1 MRKSIAKISKQVN
14 VLIFFII
21 VAFGANAQSVITG
34 TVTDSKTGNGIPG
47 VSVTVPGTNKG
58 TATDISGKYSITAES
73 SATLL
78 FTSAGYA
85 PQEVAVNNQTTIN
98 VSLIQN
104 AQQLGEVVIIGY
116 GSSQKKDLTG
126 SVAQVNA
133 RDFQSGQITSPQQL
147 IAGKVAGVSVISGG
161 GSPGAATTIRIR
173 GGASLSASNDPLIVI
188 DGVPLDNP
196 TTNDGRPSIAGA
208 ANALS
213 MINPNDIESFSILKD
228 ASATAIYGSR
238 ASNGVIIITT
248 KKGHIGKPV
257 FNFNTTFSLSKII
270 KEVSVLSPD
279 QYRAFVKEKGNSAY
293 IGLLGTA
300 NTDWQNQI
308 YHTALTSDN
317 NLSISG
323 GFKKIPY
330 RLSVG
335 YLNQQGILKTDKLDR
350 YTLGVNLNP
359 SFFDDHLKV
368 NINVNNSIEEV
379 RFANQ
384 GAIGSAVS
392 FNPTVPVYSGKSGY
406 NGYWEWTDPSTAT
419 GLVSLSP
426 RNPLGLL
433 MDRHDIGEV
442 RRSIGSALID
452 YKVHFLPELHAF
464 VNLAYDVSTTD
475 GSIRVDSSAAQD
487 YKRYLKSTDNT
498 LHGGRYDKYGQKR
511 NNKTLEAYLDYTKDF
526 VGGSR
531 VDVVGGYGYYDYL
544 TTNDFYPDLTTDGTV
559 VTSPSFKFDKP
570 QYVLISY
577 YGRANLSFRDRFL
590 LTGSIRTDG
599 SSRFAQNR
607 RWGVY
612 PAGAFAWNIKN
623 EKFLENSKAFSSLK
637 IRLGYGLTGQ
647 QSGIGY
653 YDYYPFYYYSDAT
666 SEYQLGDNFYHMY
679 APSGFYPQRTWEQTA
694 TYNAGLDY
702 GVLSN
707 RINGSV
713 DVYYKKTSDLLNNI
727 AQPAGSNFSNQIV
740 ANVGNMENKGIE
752 FSINLQPVKNNKVV
766 WDLNLN
772 ATYNENKITNLTAV
786 PNPNYPGNPYYGIS
800 GGTGN
805 TILINTVGLP
815 IGSFYVYKQVYDQQ
829 GKPVDGLFA
838 DLNRDGVINQKDLY
852 QYKNINPDYL
862 FGASTNVKIDK
873 FNVGFVMRASVG
885 NYVYNNTFSSTGT
898 VRNILNPIGYLNNG
912 STNLL
917 ESGFSGN
924 GDKFFLSDYY
934 IQNASFLR
942 MDNAYINYLVG
953 KVLHNSASLTLNANV
968 QNVFVITKYTGLD
981 PEISS
986 GVDNNF
992 YPRPRIYSLGLNLR
1006 F

>member
-14 VLIFFII
+14 VLIFFMI
-21 VAFGANAQSVITG
+21 VAFGANAQSVIIG

-47 VSVTVPGTNKG
+47 VSVTVLGTNKG
-58 TATDISGKYSITAES
+58 TETDISGKYSITAES

-85 PQEVAVNNQTTIN
+85 PQQVALNNQTTVN

-104 AQQLGEVVIIGY
+104 AQQLGEVVVIGY

-248 KKGHIGKPV
+248 KKGRLGKPV
-257 FNFNTTFSLSKII
+257 FNFNTTVSLSKIV
-270 KEVSVLSPD
+270 KEVSVLNPD

-293 IGLLGTA
+293 IDLLGNA
-300 NTDWQNQI
+300 NTNWQNQI
-308 YHTALTSDN
+308 YHSALTSDN

-426 RNPLGLL
+426 RNPVGLL

-475 GSIRVDSSAAQD
+475 GSITVDSSAAQD

-577 YGRANLSFRDRFL
+577 YGRANLSYRDRFL

-702 GVLSN
+702 GVLNN

-815 IGSFYVYKQVYDQQ
+815 IGSFYVYKQVYDQE
-829 GKPVDGLFA
+829 GKPIDGLFA

-873 FNVGFVMRASVG
+873 FNVGFVMRASLG

-953 KVLHNSASLTLNANV
+953 KVLRNSATLTLNANV

>member
-1 MRKSIAKISKQVN
+1 MSKSIARISKQIS
-14 VLIFFII
+14 VLMFFII
-21 VAFGANAQSVITG
+21 VAFGADAQSILTG
-34 TVTDSKTGNGIPG
+34 TVTDSKTGKGIPG
-47 VSVTVPGTNKG
+47 ISVTVLGTNKG
-58 TATDISGKYSITAES
+58 TATDISGKYSISAAPT
-73 SATLL
+73 ATLM
-78 FTSAGYA
+78 FTSASYT
-85 PQEVAVNNQTTIN
+85 PQEVAINNQTTID
-98 VSLIQN
+98 VSLVAN
-104 AQQLGEVVIIGY
+104 AQQLGEVVVIGY
-116 GSSQKKDLTG
+116 GTSQKKDLTG
-126 SVAQVNA
+126 AVTQVNA
-133 RDFQSGQITSPQQL
+133 KDFQSGQITSPEQL

-161 GSPGAATTIRIR
+161 GSPGAGTTIRIR
-173 GGASLSASNDPLIVI
+173 GGASLSASNDPLIVV
-188 DGVPLDNP
+188 DGVPLDN
-196 TTNDGRPSIAGA
+196 TGIAGA
-208 ANALS
+208 ANQLS

-248 KKGHIGKPV
+248 KKGRLGAKPT

-270 KEVSVLSPD
+270 KEVSVLSPS
-279 QYRAFVKEKGNSAY
+279 QYRNFVNQKGSDAFKS
-293 IGLLGTA
+293 LLGTA
-300 NTDWQNQI
+300 NTDWQKQI
-308 YHTALTSDN
+308 YQTALTSDN
-317 NLSISG
+317 NLSVSG
-323 GFKKIPY
+323 GFKNMPY

-335 YLNQQGILKTDKLDR
+335 YLNQQGVLKTDKLDR
-350 YTLGVNLNP
+350 YTLGFNISP
-359 SFFDDHLKV
+359 RFFDDHLRI

-384 GAIGSAVS
+384 GAIGAAVS
-392 FNPTVPVYSGKSGY
+392 FNPTVPVYSGKGAY
-406 NGYWEWTDPSTAT
+406 NNYWEWTDPSTAT

-426 RNPLGLL
+426 KNPVGLL
-433 MDRHDIGEV
+433 MDRHDVAEV

-452 YKVHFLPELHAF
+452 YKVHFFPDLHAF
-464 VNLAYDVSTTD
+464 VNFGYDISTTP

-487 YKRYLKSTDNT
+487 YKRYLNVADNT
-498 LHGGRYDKYGQKR
+498 LHGGRYNRYLQKR

-526 VGGSR
+526 LGGSR
-531 VDVVGGYGYYDYL
+531 IDVVGGYGYYDYL
-544 TTNDFYPDLTTDGTV
+544 TTNYSYPDLTTDGTV
-559 VTSPSFKFDKP
+559 VSNPTAPFDKP
-570 QYVLISY
+570 NYTLISY
-577 YGRANLSFRDRFL
+577 YGRANLSFKDRYL

-599 SSRFAQNR
+599 SSRFAADK
-607 RWGVY
+607 RWGIF

-623 EKFLENSKAFSSLK
+623 EKFLENSRTVSALK

-653 YDYYPFYYYSDAT
+653 YDYYPFYYYSDQQ
-666 SEYQLGDNFYHMY
+666 SQYQLGNNFYHMY
-679 APSGFYPQRTWEQTA
+679 APTGYYPQRTWEKTA
-694 TYNAGLDY
+694 TYNAGVDY
-702 GVLSN
+702 GFANN

-752 FSINLQPVKNNKVV
+752 FTLNLQPVKNNKVV

-772 ATYNENKITNLTAV
+772 ATYNENKITNLTSV
-786 PNPNYPGNPYYGIS
+786 PNPNYPGNQYNGIS

-815 IGSFYVYKQVYDQQ
+815 IGSFYVYKQVYDQS
-829 GKPVDGLFA
+829 GKPIDGLFA

-852 QYKNINPDYL
+852 QYKNINPNYL
-862 FGASTNVKIDK
+862 FGASTNVKINN
-873 FNVGFVMRASVG
+873 FNVGFVMRASIG

-917 ESGFSGN
+917 ESGISGS

-934 IQNASFLR
+934 IQNASFLK
-942 MDNAYINYLVG
+942 MDNAYVNYLVG
-953 KVLHNSASLTLNANV
+953 KVFNNSATLTLNANV

>member
-1 MRKSIAKISKQVN
+1 MRKSIAEISKQVS

-34 TVTDSKTGNGIPG
+34 TVTDSKTGSGIPG
-47 VSVTVPGTNKG
+47 VSVTVVGTNKG
-58 TATDISGKYSITAES
+58 TATDNSGKYSISVAPT
-73 SATLL
+73 ATLM
-78 FTSAGYA
+78 FTSASYVS
-85 PQEVAVNNQTTIN
+85 QEVAVNNQTTID
-98 VSLIQN
+98 VSLVAN
-104 AQQLGEVVIIGY
+104 AQQLGEVVVIGY
-116 GSSQKKDLTG
+116 GTSQKKDLTG

-133 RDFQSGQITSPQQL
+133 KDFQSGQITSPQQL

-161 GSPGAATTIRIR
+161 GSPGAGTTIRIR

-188 DGVPLDNP
+188 DGVPLDN
-196 TTNDGRPSIAGA
+196 NGIAA
-208 ANALS
+208 SANQLS

-248 KKGHIGKPV
+248 KKGRLGAKPT
-257 FNFNTTFSLSKII
+257 FDFNTTFSLSKII

-279 QYRAFVKEKGNSAY
+279 QYRAFVNQKGSDAFKS
-293 IGLLGTA
+293 LLGTA
-300 NTDWQNQI
+300 STDWQKEI
-308 YHTALTSDN
+308 YQTALTSDN
-317 NLSISG
+317 NLSVSG
-323 GFKKIPY
+323 GFKKMPY

-350 YTLGVNLNP
+350 YTLGFNINP
-359 SFFDDHLKV
+359 RFFDDHLKI

-384 GAIGSAVS
+384 GAIGAAVS
-392 FNPTVPVYSGKSGY
+392 FNPTVPVYSGKSAY

-419 GLVSLSP
+419 GLVALAP
-426 RNPLGLL
+426 RNPVGLL

-442 RRSIGSALID
+442 RRSIGSALFD
-452 YKVHFLPELHAF
+452 YKVHFLPDLHAF
-464 VNLAYDVSTTD
+464 VNLAYDVSTSPGT
-475 GSIRVDSSAAQD
+475 ITVDSTAAQA
-487 YKRYLKSTDNT
+487 YKRSPDG
-498 LHGGRYDKYGQKR
+498 LHGGVNDKYLQKR

-526 VGGSR
+526 LGGSR
-531 VDVVGGYGYYDYL
+531 IDVVGGYGYYDYL
-544 TTNDFYPDLTTDGTV
+544 TTNFSYPDLTTDGTV
-559 VTSPSFKFDKP
+559 ITSPSFKFDKP
-570 QYVLISY
+570 EYTLISY
-577 YGRANLSFRDRFL
+577 YGRANFSFKDRYL

-599 SSRFAQNR
+599 SSRFAKNQ
-607 RWGVY
+607 RWGVF
-612 PAGAFAWNIKN
+612 PAGAFAWNVKN
-623 EKFLENSKAFSSLK
+623 EKFLENSKAVSALK
-637 IRLGYGLTGQ
+637 LRLGYGLTGQ

-653 YDYYPFYYYSDAT
+653 YDYNSFYGYSDAT
-666 SEYQLGDNFYHMY
+666 SQYQFGNNFYHMY
-679 APSGFYPQRTWEQTA
+679 APGGFYPQRTWEKTA
-694 TYNAGLDY
+694 TYNGGIDY
-702 GVLSN
+702 GFANN
-707 RINGSV
+707 RINGSI
-713 DVYYKKTSDLLNNI
+713 DVYYKKTTDLLNNI

-740 ANVGNMENKGIE
+740 ANVGSMENKGVE
-752 FSINLQPVKNNKVV
+752 FSINLQPIKNNKVV
-766 WDLNLN
+766 WDLNFN
-772 ATYNENKITNLTAV
+772 ATYNENKITNLTSV
-786 PNPNYPGNPYYGIS
+786 PNPNYPGNQYYGIS

-815 IGSFYVYKQVYDQQ
+815 QGSFYVYKQVYDQN
-829 GKPVDGLFA
+829 GKPIDGLFA

-852 QYKNINPDYL
+852 QYKNVNPDYL
-862 FGASTNVKIDK
+862 FGASTNVNIDK
-873 FNVGFVMRASVG
+873 FNVGFVMRASLG

-898 VRNILNPIGYLNNG
+898 LRNILNPIGYLNNG

-917 ESGFSGN
+917 ESGISGS

-942 MDNAYINYLVG
+942 MDNAYVSYNVG
-953 KVLHNSASLTLNANV
+953 KVINNSATLTINANV